1 MIWQHSGMGAPS
13 VKNLNE
19 NINTLGIK
27 DAKEAMLALKSIK
40 KIDEMFENKKIEV
53 IKNDQEVLIFKFKN

>member
-1 MIWQHSGMGAPS
+1 MILEIELAGFEIHDFPSGDYMIWQHSGMGAPS

-27 DAKEAMLALKSIK
+27 DAKKRC
-40 KIDEMFENKKIEV
+40 
-53 IKNDQEVLIFKFKN
+53 